1 LRQLVSPVALDGC
14 PIDIPAGKPDAY
26 RRGKYVRNIE
36 LVEELLAT
44 VGRNDV
50 ERAVALCGP
59 DLEFVD
65 VLAPMEETVRDV
77 RGEQGMRDWFAGLHE
92 EGVKRVTAV
101 PSDLQEL
108 EDGRVFGTVTVN
120 QEKAGDSFSVTVYGI
135 WQVRDGKLCKID
147 SFFDRALALKAA
159 GLDDDGPTRRWVEGI
174 VTAKIVERLAVR
186 LRSAEHD
193 GAEFSVKDAELWKE
207 VEVGALGIA
216 ETDAGELV
224 GWRPL
229 RLRGD

>member
-1 LRQLVSPVALDGC
+1 M
-14 PIDIPAGKPDAY
+14 
-26 RRGKYVRNIE
+26 RNVE

-50 ERAVALCGP
+50 ERALALCDA

-65 VLAPMEETVRDV
+65 VLAPMEQTVRDI
-77 RGEQGMRDWFAGLHE
+77 RGQQGMRDWFAGLHQ
-92 EGVKRVTAV
+92 EGVERVTAV
-101 PSDLQEL
+101 PSDLHEL
-108 EDGRVFGTVTVN
+108 DDGRVFGTVTVT
-120 QEKAGDSFSVTVYGI
+120 QEKPVDSFSMTVYGI
-135 WQVRDGKLCKID
+135 WQIRDEKLVKID
-147 SFFDRALALKAA
+147 SFFDRELALKAA
-159 GLDDDGPTRRWVEGI
+159 GLDGPTRRWVEGI

-193 GAEFSVKDAELWKE
+193 GAEFSVKDADLWRDID
-207 VEVGALGIA
+207 VGALGIA

-229 RLRGD
+229 RLPGD